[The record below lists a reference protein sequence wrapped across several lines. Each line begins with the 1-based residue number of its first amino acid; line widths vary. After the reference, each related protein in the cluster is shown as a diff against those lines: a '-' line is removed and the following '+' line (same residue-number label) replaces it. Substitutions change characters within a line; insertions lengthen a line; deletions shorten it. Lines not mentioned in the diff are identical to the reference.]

1 MKFIKYGVTLSRLKE
16 EEIEMVRRWR
26 NDPVVVANYAFR
38 DHITPEM
45 QRQWFRSINN
55 KNNLYLI
62 IHYRG
67 QTVGVINLKNINWE
81 EQTAESGI
89 FIPYKEYHETPV
101 SAIVSFLTTEF
112 LFKLFNWKAVH
123 AHVLKGNQPVQA
135 FVRQLGYELSPG
147 QEEVENQE
155 YSLSREKFEKLA
167 PRIKKAIHTLAGD
180 QSAGKCIIEPCD
192 DQDELVIFLEE
203 LAKKNMRTLKTE
215 ITEEGR
221 VYFFD

>member
-16 EEIEMVRRWR
+16 DEIEMVRRWR

-45 QRQWFRSINN
+45 QQQWFRSVSN

-62 IHYRG
+62 IHYQERD
-67 QTVGVINLKNINWE
+67 VGVINLKNINWE
-81 EQTAESGI
+81 EHTAETGI

-112 LFKLFNWKAVH
+112 LFSLFNWKAVH
-123 AHVLKGNQPVQA
+123 AHVLKDNKPVQA
-135 FVRQLGYELSPG
+135 FVKQLGYELSPG

-155 YSLSREKFEKLA
+155 YVLSREKFAKIA
-167 PRIKKAIHTLAGD
+167 PRIKKAIQALAGD
-180 QSAGKCIIEPCD
+180 QSVGRCIIEPCD
-192 DQDELVIFLEE
+192 YQDELIIFLEE
-203 LAKKNMRTLKTE
+203 LAKKNIHCLKMET
-215 ITEEGR
+215 TEEGR
-221 VYFFD
+221 VYFFA